1 MGAGQSVAVVSA
13 DEGGAKLQAGD
24 HIKVKRWGYSHHGL
38 YVGEDEVV
46 HFAGSPTERWRNAR
60 VKRESMGAFLAGA
73 TQFEILLYA
82 DITPRERRKAVKR
95 ALHVWR
101 HEAHDTYN
109 LFFNNCEHFATF
121 CVLGEGKSE
130 QVQSPITA
138 LTTVVAAGI
147 ATQEVLRHMVSMPSA
162 PAAGQL
168 TDA

>member
-1 MGAGQSVAVVSA
+1 M
-13 DEGGAKLQAGD
+13 
-24 HIKVKRWGYSHHGL
+24 
-38 YVGEDEVV
+38 
-46 HFAGSPTERWRNAR
+46 
-60 VKRESMGAFLAGA
+60 
-73 TQFEILLYA
+73 
-82 DITPRERRKAVKR
+82 KR

-101 HEAHDTYN
+101 HEDHDTYN

-121 CVLGEGKSE
+121 CVLGTTTLSGSNSSQRSPTHHLIGVCPGEGKSE

-147 ATQEVLRHMVSMPSA
+147 ATQEVLRHMVTMPSA

>member
-1 MGAGQSVAVVSA
+1 M
-13 DEGGAKLQAGD
+13 
-24 HIKVKRWGYSHHGL
+24 
-38 YVGEDEVV
+38 
-46 HFAGSPTERWRNAR
+46 
-60 VKRESMGAFLAGA
+60 
-73 TQFEILLYA
+73 
-82 DITPRERRKAVKR
+82 KR

-121 CVLGEGKSE
+121 CVLGTVHSRLASLSSNNNNRRIWPGEGKSE

-147 ATQEVLRHMVSMPSA
+147 ATQEVLRHMIAIPSA

-168 TDA
+168 ADA

>member
-1 MGAGQSVAVVSA
+1 
-13 DEGGAKLQAGD
+13 
-24 HIKVKRWGYSHHGL
+24 
-38 YVGEDEVV
+38 
-46 HFAGSPTERWRNAR
+46 
-60 VKRESMGAFLAGA
+60 
-73 TQFEILLYA
+73 
-82 DITPRERRKAVKR
+82 VKR

-121 CVLGEGKSE
+121 CVLGTTTRSSPPLDSRHSSIGVCPGEGKSE